1 MQTPEDLLIRALLFV
16 REARRTADDTAA
28 RRLQAL
34 ARHYRQIASEQ
45 GPLPS
50 HLIDNSPDAR

>member
-16 REARRTADDTAA
+16 REARRTADHTAA
-28 RRLQAL
+28 KRLQAL
-34 ARHYRQIASEQ
+34 AYEYRQIASEH

-50 HLIDNSPDAR
+50 HLIESSHDAR